1 MGNAEHQQPAV
12 ASDRGLS
19 LNLQFS
25 ATALH
30 HLLVDNVTKR
40 WHNYWRNAIKRLL
53 YGGDLKTS
61 FDYAYK
67 EGEKMAYILLFVFLT
82 FCTFA
87 MSPAFGVLFLG
98 MLVAAIVYT
107 ISDANKQY
115 KEDIESIRVGSE
127 KIGKNLADISFKSS
141 KRIDLGK
148 KNASEEILVDTS
160 GKQIAV
166 CDYLKTELKILPFS
180 ALLSCEILEDNAI
193 IMKGG
198 VGRAIVGGVIAGSTG
213 AVVGATTRNSKSVA
227 HSLIIKIITSDINDS
242 LVTIPLI
249 TEETKRDSDMY
260 KKMWTIAQEVHST
273 ITSIIQTTNCT
284 ATDASSQKN
293 ALAQIQM
300 LSELKD
306 QGAITEEEF
315 SKKKAELLDRV

>member
-1 MGNAEHQQPAV
+1 
-12 ASDRGLS
+12 
-19 LNLQFS
+19 
-25 ATALH
+25 
-30 HLLVDNVTKR
+30 
-40 WHNYWRNAIKRLL
+40 
-53 YGGDLKTS
+53 
-61 FDYAYK
+61 
-67 EGEKMAYILLFVFLT
+67 MAYLLLFLFLI
-82 FCTFA
+82 FCAFA
-87 MSPAFGVLFLG
+87 MSPVVGIIFLG
-98 MLVAAIVYT
+98 LLVVAIIYS
-107 ISDANKQY
+107 ISNASEQDK
-115 KEDIESIRVGSE
+115 KDIESIRAGSE

-160 GKQIAV
+160 GKQIAI

-180 ALLSCEILEDNAI
+180 ALLSCEILEDNAV

-213 AVVGATTRNSKSVA
+213 AVIGATTRNSKSVA

-273 ITSIIQTTNCT
+273 ITSIIQTTNHT
-284 ATDASSQKN
+284 VTDASSREN

-306 QGAITEEEF
+306 QGVITEEEF